1 MPAPIVKPAS
11 VSLSGAI
18 RGAAQGGGT
27 PPRGLLKAQALRE
40 AIPPGTGNPLLAM
53 AGAPP
58 AQAPGG
64 MQPPNVLAGAGQLP
78 NPLVGPPSASPG
90 PVNALTAAA
99 GGPAPAPAPMPP
111 QGISAPQPAQQPSP
125 NPQIAEMAQRAAAAN
140 LSPADLEAA
149 KARASFVMHNLAPL
163 VRQPGEITPGD
174 LLKVTS
180 QGVKRGLIP
189 PAQAQA
195 FVAGLPT
202 DQAGIRQALNDRVQA
217 AIAAS
222 VHLAGAIPAPG
233 SPQQPAPNGSN

>member
-27 PPRGLLKAQALRE
+27 PPRELLKAQALRE

-64 MQPPNVLAGAGQLP
+64 MQPPNALAGAGQLP

-111 QGISAPQPAQQPSP
+111 QGIPAPQPAQQPSP
-125 NPQIAEMAQRAAAAN
+125 NPQLDQVAQAAAGAN
-140 LSPADLEAA
+140 LSPAAA
-149 KARASFVMHNLAPL
+149 EKMKQGTEYVAHALMPL
-163 VRQPGEITPGD
+163 IRQPGPITPAD
-174 LLKVTS
+174 LISVA
-180 QGVKRGLIP
+180 RGAVQDGAIS
-189 PAQAQA
+189 ADQASN
-195 FVAGLPT
+195 FLGKLPT
-202 DQAGIRQALNDRVQA
+202 DQAGLRQALGNQVQQA
-217 AIAAS
+217 LLTRI
-222 VHLAGAIPAPG
+222 HLAAPTAAPG
-233 SPQQPAPNGSN
+233 SPQQPAPDGN